1 MDTIT
6 AREANQQFS
15 RILSAVADGQEF
27 VVTRNGVPVARISP
41 ERTDGRRHLSEPQRR
56 ILERS
61 RQRLIGGSPAAEGGV
76 DRTRLYDEVLGVEP
90 AA

>member
-15 RILSAVADGQEF
+15 RILNAVADGQEF

-41 ERTDGRRHLSEPQRR
+41 ERTDGRRQLSEAQRR

-61 RQRLIGGSPAAEGGV
+61 RSRLIGGSPGEEGGL
-76 DRTRLYDEVLGVEP
+76 DRAKIYDDLLGIDP
-90 AA
+90 AT